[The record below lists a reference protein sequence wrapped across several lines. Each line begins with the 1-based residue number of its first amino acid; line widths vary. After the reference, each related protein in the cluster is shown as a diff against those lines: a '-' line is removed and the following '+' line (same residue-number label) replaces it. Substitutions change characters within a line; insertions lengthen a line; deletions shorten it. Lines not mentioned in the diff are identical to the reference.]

1 MHKKYNLTDFYECK
15 NILLFL
21 IIELKISLKENLS
34 KKKKLK
40 NYLNP
45 KQFKQIFA
53 WFSNDHSSFL

>member
-34 KKKKLK
+34 KKKK
-40 NYLNP
+40 NSR
-45 KQFKQIFA
+45 II
-53 WFSNDHSSFL
+53 